1 MSPRNCRVAPTRTT
15 PWTPSPNRPPPGIA
29 VHRRGPL
36 LNITDTFGYETGD
49 AVLRI
54 VAWSTANRLR
64 RGDVPTRWG
73 GEEPWSCSPIP
84 TRPVWKPRLSGYGY
98 SYRRHSSDVGR
109 RTSGGQRVKAA
120 VLAPMTPRPR
130 GSRFPRQEESRTSS
144 SERRIGADS

>member
-1 MSPRNCRVAPTRTT
+1 MRRSKTRATRTNEQVKRATRRRTGPLCQEFWT
-15 PWTPSPNRPPPGIA
+15 PWTPSPNRPPPGVA

-84 TRPVWKPRLSGYGY
+84 TRPAWKPRLSGYGY

-109 RTSGGQRVKAA
+109 RAA
-120 VLAPMTPRPR
+120 S
-130 GSRFPRQEESRTSS
+130 GSRPLS
-144 SERRIGADS
+144 